1 MLPFYGRFLYWYGF
15 GMVTAKKTAKAPV
28 KAPAKVAAV
37 KRSTPRTKPAPIP
50 APEPKSEPKPEPK
63 NQTNVDKII
72 GLIEWV
78 DNPFKLFT
86 VILLSF
92 LFFAGYFA
100 WDSRQVILQAITTQ
114 DKMPQLAKQE
124 DLLPPAQSLLK
135 DVDGVVLLIHKANLS
150 TNSRTTV
157 LALNADGTREK
168 KIEGTVTSLFN
179 ASADRNSAMVAMLNG
194 EVLCEEF
201 NPSSKVGEW
210 GVKQGVKFM
219 CRGSIPPDMGKFA
232 GYVAIGFKDKVEDIA
247 ALKTRINLAATDMA
261 DE

>member
-1 MLPFYGRFLYWYGF
+1 
-15 GMVTAKKTAKAPV
+15 MVTAKKTAKTPV

-37 KRSTPRTKPAPIP
+37 KRSRPKP
-50 APEPKSEPKPEPK
+50 APEPKPEPKHEPK

-100 WDSRQVILQAITTQ
+100 WDSRQVILHAITTQ

-124 DLLPPAQSLLK
+124 DLIPPAQSLLK
-135 DVDGVVLLIHKANLS
+135 DVDGLILLVHKANLAS
-150 TNSRTTV
+150 NSRTTV

-219 CRGSIPPDMGKFA
+219 CRGSIPPEMGKFA

>member
-1 MLPFYGRFLYWYGF
+1 
-15 GMVTAKKTAKAPV
+15 MVTKKPPV
-28 KAPAKVAAV
+28 KAPAKVAPV
-37 KRSTPRTKPAPIP
+37 KRRT
-50 APEPKSEPKPEPK
+50 PKPKAE
-63 NQTNVDKII
+63 QTINVSVAAPTASKPEAKKDDSALGKVI

-86 VILLSF
+86 VILLGF
-92 LFFAGYFA
+92 LAFAGYFA

-124 DLLPPAQSLLK
+124 ALLAPARSLMK
-135 DVDGVVLLIHKANLS
+135 DVDGLVVLVHKANLA

-157 LALNADGTREK
+157 LALNADGAREK
-168 KIEGTVTSLFN
+168 AMEGTVTSLFN
-179 ASADRNSAMVAMLNG
+179 ASSDRNSAMVAMLNG
-194 EVLCEEF
+194 EILCEEF

-232 GYVAIGFKDKVEDIA
+232 GYIAIGFKDKPEDIA
-247 ALKTRINLAATDMA
+247 ALKTRINLAATDMS
-261 DE
+261 EE

>member
-1 MLPFYGRFLYWYGF
+1 
-15 GMVTAKKTAKAPV
+15 MVTKKT
-28 KAPAKVAAV
+28 PAKVAPV
-37 KRSTPRTKPAPIP
+37 KRSVAKPISKVETKKDDSTIG
-50 APEPKSEPKPEPK
+50 K
-63 NQTNVDKII
+63 VI

-92 LFFAGYFA
+92 LAFAGYFA

-114 DKMPQLAKQE
+114 DKMPQLAKQ
-124 DLLPPAQSLLK
+124 DNLLAPARSLLK
-135 DVDGVVLLIHKANLS
+135 DVDGIVLLIHKANLA

-157 LALNADGTREK
+157 LALNANGSREK
-168 KIEGTVTSLFN
+168 SMEGTVTSLFN

-210 GVKQGVKFM
+210 GAKQGVKFM
-219 CRGSIPPDMGKFA
+219 CRGAIPPDLGKFA
-232 GYVAIGFKDKVEDIA
+232 GYVAIGFKNKPEDIA
-247 ALKTRINLAATDMA
+247 ALKTRINLASTDMS
-261 DE
+261 EE

>member
-1 MLPFYGRFLYWYGF
+1 
-15 GMVTAKKTAKAPV
+15 MVTAKKP
-28 KAPAKVAAV
+28 PAKVAPV
-37 KRSTPRTKPAPIP
+37 KRRTPKPKTEQTINVTMAAP
-50 APEPKSEPKPEPK
+50 ASAPKPESK
-63 NQTNVDKII
+63 KDDSTLGKVI

-92 LFFAGYFA
+92 LAFAGYFA
-100 WDSRQVILQAITTQ
+100 WDSRQVLLHAITTQ

-124 DLLPPAQSLLK
+124 NLLTPARSLLK
-135 DVDGVVLLIHKANLS
+135 DVDGIVLLIHKANLA

-157 LALNADGTREK
+157 LALNADGSREK
-168 KIEGTVTSLFN
+168 TIEGTVTSLFN

-210 GVKQGVKFM
+210 GAKQGVKFM

-232 GYVAIGFKDKVEDIA
+232 GYVAIGFKEKPEDIT
-247 ALKTRINLAATDMA
+247 ALKTRINLAATDMS
-261 DE
+261 EE

>member
-1 MLPFYGRFLYWYGF
+1 
-15 GMVTAKKTAKAPV
+15 MVTAKKTV
-28 KAPAKVAAV
+28 KAPAKVAPV
-37 KRSTPRTKPAPIP
+37 KRSIPKPKA
-50 APEPKSEPKPEPK
+50 EPKPKPEPK
-63 NQTNVDKII
+63 AAPKVQTNVDKVIA
-72 GLIEWV
+72 LIQWV

-100 WDSRQVILQAITTQ
+100 WDSRQVILHAITTQ

-124 DLLPPAQSLLK
+124 DLIAPAQSLLK
-135 DVDGVVLLIHKANLS
+135 DVDGVILLVHKANLA

-157 LALNADGTREK
+157 LALNGDGTREK

-179 ASADRNSAMVAMLNG
+179 ASSDRNSAMVAMLNG
-194 EVLCEEF
+194 EVICEEF

-210 GVKQGVKFM
+210 GAKQGVKFM

>member
-1 MLPFYGRFLYWYGF
+1 
-15 GMVTAKKTAKAPV
+15 MVTKKP
-28 KAPAKVAAV
+28 PAKVAPV
-37 KRSTPRTKPAPIP
+37 KRRTPKPKAEQTINVSVAAPT
-50 APEPKSEPKPEPK
+50 APSKSEPKK
-63 NQTNVDKII
+63 DDSTLGKVI

-92 LFFAGYFA
+92 LAFAGYFA

-124 DLLPPAQSLLK
+124 ALLTPARSLLK
-135 DVDGVVLLIHKANLS
+135 DVDGVVLLVHKANLA

-157 LALNADGTREK
+157 LALNSDASREK
-168 KIEGTVTSLFN
+168 PMEGTVTSLFN

-210 GVKQGVKFM
+210 GAKQGVKFM
-219 CRGSIPPDMGKFA
+219 CRGSIPPDLGKFA
-232 GYVAIGFKDKVEDIA
+232 GYVAIGFKDKPEDIA
-247 ALKTRINLAATDMA
+247 ALKTRINLASTDMS
-261 DE
+261 EE

>member
-1 MLPFYGRFLYWYGF
+1 
-15 GMVTAKKTAKAPV
+15 MVTAKKTAPKAAKP
-28 KAPAKVAAV
+28 PAKVAPV
-37 KRSTPRTKPAPIP
+37 KRATAKTQVNVTVAPPAPP
-50 APEPKSEPKPEPK
+50 APSAPKKDDSALGK
-63 NQTNVDKII
+63 VI

-86 VILLSF
+86 VILLSA

-100 WDSRQVILQAITTQ
+100 WDSRQVILHAITTQ

-124 DLLPPAQSLLK
+124 DLIPPAKSLLK
-135 DVDGVVLLIHKANLS
+135 DVDGLVLLVHKANLAS
-150 TNSRTTV
+150 NSRTTV

-168 KIEGTVTSLFN
+168 AIEGTVTSLFN

-194 EVLCEEF
+194 EILCEEF

>member
-1 MLPFYGRFLYWYGF
+1 
-15 GMVTAKKTAKAPV
+15 MVTAKKT
-28 KAPAKVAAV
+28 PAKVAPV
-37 KRSTPRTKPAPIP
+37 KRRTPKPKAEQTINVSVAAPAP
-50 APEPKSEPKPEPK
+50 AKAEAKKDDSALGK
-63 NQTNVDKII
+63 VI

-100 WDSRQVILQAITTQ
+100 WDSRQVILHAITTQ

-124 DLLPPAQSLLK
+124 ALLTPARSLMKDL
-135 DVDGVVLLIHKANLS
+135 DGLVVLVHKANLT

-157 LALNADGTREK
+157 LALNADGSREK
-168 KIEGTVTSLFN
+168 AMEGTVTSLFN
-179 ASADRNSAMVAMLNG
+179 ASADRNAAMVAMLNN
-194 EVLCEEF
+194 EVLCEDF

-210 GVKQGVKFM
+210 GAKQGVKFM

-232 GYVAIGFKDKVEDIA
+232 GYVAIGFKTKPEDIA
-247 ALKTRINLAATDMA
+247 ALKTRINLAATDMSE
-261 DE
+261 D

>member
-1 MLPFYGRFLYWYGF
+1 
-15 GMVTAKKTAKAPV
+15 MVTAKKTPA
-28 KAPAKVAAV
+28 KAPAKVAPV
-37 KRSTPRTKPAPIP
+37 KRRT
-50 APEPKSEPKPEPK
+50 PKPKTE
-63 NQTNVDKII
+63 QTINVSVAAPTPVKAEVKKDDSALGKVI

-100 WDSRQVILQAITTQ
+100 WDSRQVILHAITTQ

-124 DLLPPAQSLLK
+124 ALLAPARSLMKDL
-135 DVDGVVLLIHKANLS
+135 DGLVVLVHKANLT

-157 LALNADGTREK
+157 LALNADGSREK
-168 KIEGTVTSLFN
+168 SMEGTVTSLFN
-179 ASADRNSAMVAMLNG
+179 ASADRNAAMVAMLNN
-194 EVLCEEF
+194 EVLCEDF

-210 GVKQGVKFM
+210 GAKQGVKFM

-232 GYVAIGFKDKVEDIA
+232 GYVAIGFKTKPEDIA
-247 ALKTRINLAATDMA
+247 ALKTRINLAATDMSE
-261 DE
+261 D

>member
-1 MLPFYGRFLYWYGF
+1 
-15 GMVTAKKTAKAPV
+15 MVTKKI
-28 KAPAKVAAV
+28 PAKVAPV
-37 KRSTPRTKPAPIP
+37 KRSVVKTISKIETKKDDSTIG
-50 APEPKSEPKPEPK
+50 K
-63 NQTNVDKII
+63 VI

-92 LFFAGYFA
+92 LAFAGYFA

-114 DKMPQLAKQE
+114 DKMPQLAKQ
-124 DLLPPAQSLLK
+124 DNLIAPARGLLK
-135 DVDGVVLLIHKANLS
+135 DVDGIVLLIHKANLA

-157 LALNADGTREK
+157 LALNADGSREK
-168 KIEGTVTSLFN
+168 SMEGTVTSLFN

-210 GVKQGVKFM
+210 GVKQGVRYM
-219 CRGSIPPDMGKFA
+219 CRGAIPPDLGKFA
-232 GYVAIGFKDKVEDIA
+232 GYVAIGFKNKPEDIA
-247 ALKTRINLAATDMA
+247 ALKTRINLASTDMS
-261 DE
+261 EE

>member
-1 MLPFYGRFLYWYGF
+1 
-15 GMVTAKKTAKAPV
+15 MVTAKKP
-28 KAPAKVAAV
+28 PAKVAPV
-37 KRSTPRTKPAPIP
+37 KRSKPKAEQTINVTMAAPT
-50 APEPKSEPKPEPK
+50 APPKPEAK
-63 NQTNVDKII
+63 KDDSTLGKVI

-92 LFFAGYFA
+92 LAFAGYFA
-100 WDSRQVILQAITTQ
+100 WDSRQVLLHAITTQ

-124 DLLPPAQSLLK
+124 ALLTPARSLLK
-135 DVDGVVLLIHKANLS
+135 DVDGVVLLVHKANLA

-157 LALNADGTREK
+157 LALNADGSREK
-168 KIEGTVTSLFN
+168 SMEGTVTSLFN

-201 NPSSKVGEW
+201 KASSKVGEW

-219 CRGSIPPDMGKFA
+219 CRGSIPPDLGKFA
-232 GYVAIGFKDKVEDIA
+232 GYVAIGFKEKPEDIA
-247 ALKTRINLAATDMA
+247 ALKTRINLASTDMS
-261 DE
+261 EE

>member
-1 MLPFYGRFLYWYGF
+1 
-15 GMVTAKKTAKAPV
+15 MVTAKKTTA
-28 KAPAKVAAV
+28 KAPAKVAPV
-37 KRSTPRTKPAPIP
+37 KRRTPKPKAEQTINVSVAAP
-50 APEPKSEPKPEPK
+50 ASAPKPESK
-63 NQTNVDKII
+63 KDDSTLGKVI

-92 LFFAGYFA
+92 LAFAGYFA

-124 DLLPPAQSLLK
+124 ALLAPARSLMK
-135 DVDGVVLLIHKANLS
+135 DVDGLVVLVHKANLA

-157 LALNADGTREK
+157 LALNADGVREK
-168 KIEGTVTSLFN
+168 TMEGTVTSLFN
-179 ASADRNSAMVAMLNG
+179 ASSDRNSAMVAMLNG
-194 EVLCEEF
+194 EILCEEF

-210 GVKQGVKFM
+210 GVKQGVRFM

-232 GYVAIGFKDKVEDIA
+232 GYIAIGFKDKPEDIA
-247 ALKTRINLAATDMA
+247 ALKTRINLAATDMS
-261 DE
+261 EE

>member
-1 MLPFYGRFLYWYGF
+1 
-15 GMVTAKKTAKAPV
+15 MVTAKKP
-28 KAPAKVAAV
+28 PAKVAPV
-37 KRSTPRTKPAPIP
+37 KRSKPKAEQTINVTMAAPT
-50 APEPKSEPKPEPK
+50 APPKPEAK
-63 NQTNVDKII
+63 KDDSTLGKVI

-92 LFFAGYFA
+92 LAFAGYFA

-124 DLLPPAQSLLK
+124 ALLTPARSLLK
-135 DVDGVVLLIHKANLS
+135 DVDGVVLLVHKANLA

-157 LALNADGTREK
+157 LALNIDGSREK
-168 KIEGTVTSLFN
+168 SMEGTVTSLFN

-232 GYVAIGFKDKVEDIA
+232 GYIAIGFKEKPEDIA
-247 ALKTRINLAATDMA
+247 ALKTRINLASTDMS
-261 DE
+261 EE

>member
-1 MLPFYGRFLYWYGF
+1 
-15 GMVTAKKTAKAPV
+15 MVTKKP
-28 KAPAKVAAV
+28 PAKVAPV
-37 KRSTPRTKPAPIP
+37 KRRTPKPKAEQTINVSVATP
-50 APEPKSEPKPEPK
+50 ASAPKPEAK
-63 NQTNVDKII
+63 KDDSTLGKVI

-92 LFFAGYFA
+92 LAFAGYFA

-124 DLLPPAQSLLK
+124 ALLTPARSLLK
-135 DVDGVVLLIHKANLS
+135 DVDGVVLLVHKANLA

-157 LALNADGTREK
+157 LALNSDGSREK
-168 KIEGTVTSLFN
+168 SMEGTVTSLFN

-201 NPSSKVGEW
+201 NASSKVGEW

-232 GYVAIGFKDKVEDIA
+232 GYVAIGFKEKPEDIA
-247 ALKTRINLAATDMA
+247 ALKTRINLASTDMS
-261 DE
+261 EE